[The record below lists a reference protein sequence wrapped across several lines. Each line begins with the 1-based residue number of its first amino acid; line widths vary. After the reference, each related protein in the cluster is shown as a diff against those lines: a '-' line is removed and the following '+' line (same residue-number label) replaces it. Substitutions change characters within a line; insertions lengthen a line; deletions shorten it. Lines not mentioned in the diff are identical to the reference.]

1 MDFSKCLQ
9 MTLTGEVLLDINVQP
24 GSSKQGIVGFDE
36 WKGAL
41 KIAVKAK
48 AVDGKA
54 NNALIYVLSELF
66 SINKNSIVIQSGKKS
81 RNKKIKITNQDV
93 QLIKKTI
100 QRHLE

>member
-1 MDFSKCLQ
+1 
-9 MTLTGEVLLDINVQP
+9 
-24 GSSKQGIVGFDE
+24 
-36 WKGAL
+36 
-41 KIAVKAK
+41 
-48 AVDGKA
+48 
-54 NNALIYVLSELF
+54 VLSELF

>member
-36 WKGAL
+36 WKGSL